1 MEQRDYFMRQ
11 VELFWQVLGKLL
23 VKILEMKN
31 SNEIVEI
38 ANKILCQELGLNSN
52 ELVNITIEELLKNE
66 KINNVNLEKIADIL
80 YFIFENSD
88 TKEKTLLAKKCLE
101 IYEYLNI
108 SEKTYSLE
116 RQQKISKLLLF
127 VQ

>member
-31 SNEIVEI
+31 SNEIVET
-38 ANKILCQELGLNSN
+38 ANKTFCHELGLNSN
-52 ELVNITIEELLKNE
+52 ELVNITIENLLKNE
-66 KINNVNLEKIADIL
+66 KINNANLEKIADIL